1 MSRLPP
7 DRFTWPWG
15 EAQTCPCGSNIPFGD
30 CCHQGP
36 RKLPHVRVPDLMPP
50 EPTTGHAH
58 PRCYMSP
65 SRNCSSKISR
75 EHYISQ
81 AILDQFPVLTVSG
94 LPWQQAGEAQQ
105 FTPRALTANILC
117 TRHNSALSPLDMLAA
132 RAFAAFVDAPR
143 YALERTTPG
152 KAQHYLVSGDALE
165 LWMLKLLAGLYF
177 GGIASAN
184 TKRLRESCTIRHA
197 ELVDALSGRA
207 LPGKA
212 GLYLAQGVGEVP
224 KRALGVAPLIDTA
237 TEEAAGVRV
246 QFGTLLFETLLVPAP
261 DEAFRR
267 MTALR
272 RRRPG
277 IIDISGS
284 ARDARIVMSWQH
296 QGNQVDRLGIEI
308 AV

>member
-15 EAQTCPCGSNIPFGD
+15 EAQICPCGSNMPFGD

-36 RKLPHVRVPDLMPP
+36 RKLPYVHVPDLMPP
-50 EPTTGHAH
+50 ELATGHAH

-65 SRNCSSKISR
+65 SRNCSTKISR

-81 AILDQFPVLTVSG
+81 AILEQFPVLTVSG
-94 LPWQQAGEAQQ
+94 LPWQQSGEAEQ

-117 TRHNSALSPLDMLAA
+117 TRHNSALSPLDTLAA

-143 YALERTTPG
+143 FAVERLNPG

-184 TKRLRESCTIRHA
+184 AMRLRESCTIRHA

-207 LPGKA
+207 LPSRA
-212 GLYLAQGVGEVP
+212 GLYLAQGIGEVP
-224 KRALGVAPLIDTA
+224 KRALGVAPLIDA
-237 TEEAAGVRV
+237 AAGEAAGVRV
-246 QFGTLLFETLLVPAP
+246 QFGTLLFETLLAPAP

-272 RRRPG
+272 RRHPG
-277 IIDISGS
+277 IIDISGP
-284 ARDARIVMSWQH
+284 ARDARIVMSWRH
-296 QGNQVDRLGIEI
+296 QGNQIDRLGIEI
-308 AV
+308 A